1 MDGLNQAVFLEMH
14 WVIKYVLYTRSLEL
28 KLEQNND
35 SDYSRDP
42 VTRKSLSGFMLY
54 VLDASVTWWLKGQKS
69 MTLSSSEAKWVVLSE
84 AVKEIMFVVKLL
96 QSMKISVKIPI
107 TVIVE
112 NILQYLLW
120 VILLPLVILSMC
132 T

>member
-42 VTRKSLSGFMLY
+42 VTRKSLSGFVLY
-54 VLDASVTWWLKGQKS
+54 VLDASVTW
-69 MTLSSSEAKWVVLSE
+69 
-84 AVKEIMFVVKLL
+84 
-96 QSMKISVKIPI
+96 
-107 TVIVE
+107 
-112 NILQYLLW
+112 
-120 VILLPLVILSMC
+120 
-132 T
+132 